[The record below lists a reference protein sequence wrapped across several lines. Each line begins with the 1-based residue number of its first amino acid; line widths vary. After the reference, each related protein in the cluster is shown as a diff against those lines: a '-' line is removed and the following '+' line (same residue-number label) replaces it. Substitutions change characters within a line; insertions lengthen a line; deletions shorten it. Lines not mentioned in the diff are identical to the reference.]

1 MKILKKIFQTI
12 FRTSVLSLLIASS
25 PFENHADNKVA
36 TIASHCIEE
45 GQVVTAATKEETA
58 KKEATKKETVK
69 EEIAKEKVAKKEEK
83 KIKKGQ
89 REERKEEKKGKEGKE
104 KEGEESFCP
113 VYVTRTGKCFHKD
126 NSVCVRSSKIKIP
139 LNEAVSN
146 HYRKCSKCFG

>member
-45 GQVVTAATKEETA
+45 GQGVTAATKEETA
-58 KKEATKKETVK
+58 KKEATKEETVK

-83 KIKKGQ
+83 KIKKG
-89 REERKEEKKGKEGKE
+89 KEDKE